1 MTHEAVES
9 VETVKAVVRD
19 KASDEL
25 VSVPASATVAEA
37 VDVMARHDVG
47 AVLIVTEDG
56 LVGGIFTERDLLV
69 RVVHA
74 GRDPKTTPVSLVMTR
89 DVQFVSPGTTI
100 DAALSLMH
108 VQRHRHLLVIDGP
121 RVFGLVSMRDLVYR
135 MIRHGHGR
143 FEAAVRRAGGAKVT
157 RRQDGDNV

>member
-1 MTHEAVES
+1 MTQEA
-9 VETVKAVVRD
+9 VETVKTVVRD

-25 VSVPASATVAEA
+25 VSVAASATVADAVEA
-37 VDVMARHDVG
+37 MARHDVG

-69 RVVHA
+69 RVVHE
-74 GRDPKTTPVSLVMTR
+74 GRDPRATPISLVMTR
-89 DVQFVSPGTTI
+89 DVQFVSPGTTV

-108 VQRHRHLLVIDGP
+108 IQRHRHLLVIDGP

-143 FEAAVRRAGGAKVT
+143 FEAAVRHAGGVRT
-157 RRQDGDNV
+157 S